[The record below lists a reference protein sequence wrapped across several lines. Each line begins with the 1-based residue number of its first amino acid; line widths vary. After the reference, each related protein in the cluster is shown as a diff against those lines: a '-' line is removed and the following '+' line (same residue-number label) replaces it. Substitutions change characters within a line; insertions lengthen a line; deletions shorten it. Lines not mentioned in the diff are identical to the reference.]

1 MKHYLKLILLV
12 ILVIFGINKVRAAEC
27 SYKDQAL
34 LNKEASN
41 VKITYQLIEDEEEEY
56 LQILIT
62 NLNEHLTLEISN
74 DYNDEIMNF
83 SISDAKEGVISFKNI
98 ALYKM
103 VTYKINIYGAY
114 NSCSRNLIMT
124 KNISIPYFNI
134 FYDGSV
140 CKNIPDYTYCQKL
153 VKTNM
158 SAEDMAKKINDY
170 YQKQVAPKEEKTEVK
185 TSWVKI
191 VLLIVLGIFGLVLVA
206 LIVLIGIK
214 RRNKNV
220 KKK

>member
-140 CKNIPDYTYCQKL
+140 CKNIPNYKYCQKL

-170 YQKQVAPKEEKTEVK
+170 YQKQITSTEEKKEEK

>member
-158 SAEDMAKKINDY
+158 SADDMAKKINDY
-170 YQKQVAPKEEKTEVK
+170 YQKQVAPKEEKKEVK

>member
-158 SAEDMAKKINDY
+158 SADDMAKKINDY

>member
-170 YQKQVAPKEEKTEVK
+170 YQKQVAPKEEKKEVK

>member
-114 NSCSRNLIMT
+114 NSCSSNLIMT

-158 SAEDMAKKINDY
+158 SADDMAKKINDY
-170 YQKQVAPKEEKTEVK
+170 YQKQVAPKEEKKEVK

>member
-12 ILVIFGINKVRAAEC
+12 ILVVFGINKVRAAEC

-170 YQKQVAPKEEKTEVK
+170 YQKQVEPKEEKKEVK

>member
-12 ILVIFGINKVRAAEC
+12 ILVVFGINKVRAAEC

-170 YQKQVAPKEEKTEVK
+170 YQKQVAPKEEKKEVK